1 MPITVR
7 LTRTIP
13 ALALATSLLF
23 SSNQSQAQLSHE
35 QGVTERI
42 WDKAN
47 DAFEKNQFAL
57 AMNVFE
63 EYIAISNNPNS
74 ERHVEAEY
82 LSAICA
88 LNLYNK
94 DAEYRIDAFIER
106 YPESVYVQ
114 DALWEI
120 GDHHY
125 KRRHFNKAA
134 AAFDQVNI
142 RKLPKDQQRE
152 LRFKRGH
159 SLFEEK
165 NYEKARFDLFEV
177 MKKPGAFLEPATYY
191 FSHIAYINNKPQV
204 ALEGFEDIANH
215 PDFVDLVPVYIAQTL
230 HATEQYSRL
239 KNYGSDLLENTS
251 GIEEDMRTEIARLVG
266 DAFYKDQEFTDAS
279 PYLEVAWKGTRGPG
293 RKAEFA
299 YQVGYTRYRMGKWRD
314 ALDCLALTAREDDKL
329 GQNAIYHMAD
339 CYIQLG
345 QKDKARNAFGRAAS
359 KDYDQEIMEDALFSY
374 AKLAFELSYNPFDD
388 AITAFKTYIENYPNS
403 VRHDDAYRFLL
414 QVYLTSRDYERA
426 LDALDQIQDKDPTV
440 QRSYQLLS
448 YNRGVELYQAGDYTN
463 ALNYFRKV
471 RIYPIDSKLAAES
484 HYWEGEAH
492 FALKDYKSATG
503 AYAAFSKAPGG
514 YLSEYYP
521 AADYARGYA
530 LFKRKMYLDAL
541 SAFRSY
547 IDAYPDENER
557 RYNDAELRTAD
568 CFYAQ
573 KEFSRAVNYY
583 NRCLERNTNF
593 LDYILFQRGM
603 AYSLSELDGSLEAQI
618 VDFDRLLDEYP
629 KSRFVV
635 DALYESARTQ
645 IELNNLDD
653 AKRRINILL
662 ESHPR
667 NPRTKEALVDLC
679 LIGIKQSQDEEVLK
693 IWDQIRSS
701 YGNDPIASDAYN
713 IVEPLLIDRGLLDN
727 LPPAVGLTG
736 QEIEERLFKAAVNLA
751 IEGNYSQALPR
762 LEEYLRQYENGNH
775 IGEANFYLATCLN
788 DAQDF
793 SGALLSYEKVL
804 NLPPSEF
811 TEAAAL
817 GAATLSWNAG
827 DYPRALDHYR
837 LLAEVATI
845 QSNKLE
851 SSIGSMRCYYLL
863 DQPDQ
868 AFEFA
873 NEVYN
878 EESTPASIKRTAALW
893 LGRINYDSGNIDDA
907 LSKFNSL
914 VEFGGSVGAESQ
926 FMISQIQYDSK
937 DYTSAEQSIF
947 TLVGEYPTY
956 DEWKHKG
963 FLLLVNTYIGL
974 EDMFQAR
981 ATAESIIENVSEEWV
996 QDACSDL
1003 LMKIEELEAE
1013 VINIEEENSNDEE
1026 QD

>member
-1 MPITVR
+1 M
-7 LTRTIP
+7 
-13 ALALATSLLF
+13 
-23 SSNQSQAQLSHE
+23 H
-35 QGVTERI
+35 
-42 WDKAN
+42 
-47 DAFEKNQFAL
+47 
-57 AMNVFE
+57 
-63 EYIAISNNPNS
+63 
-74 ERHVEAEY
+74 
-82 LSAICA
+82 
-88 LNLYNK
+88 
-94 DAEYRIDAFIER
+94 
-106 YPESVYVQ
+106 
-114 DALWEI
+114 
-120 GDHHY
+120 
-125 KRRHFNKAA
+125 
-134 AAFDQVNI
+134 
-142 RKLPKDQQRE
+142 
-152 LRFKRGH
+152 
-159 SLFEEK
+159 
-165 NYEKARFDLFEV
+165 
-177 MKKPGAFLEPATYY
+177 
-191 FSHIAYINNKPQV
+191 
-204 ALEGFEDIANH
+204 
-215 PDFVDLVPVYIAQTL
+215 
-230 HATEQYSRL
+230 
-239 KNYGSDLLENTS
+239 
-251 GIEEDMRTEIARLVG
+251 
-266 DAFYKDQEFTDAS
+266 TD
-279 PYLEVAWKGTRGPG
+279 
-293 RKAEFA
+293 
-299 YQVGYTRYRMGKWRD
+299 
-314 ALDCLALTAREDDKL
+314 
-329 GQNAIYHMAD
+329 
-339 CYIQLG
+339 
-345 QKDKARNAFGRAAS
+345 
-359 KDYDQEIMEDALFSY
+359 SY
-374 AKLAFELSYNPFDD
+374 
-388 AITAFKTYIENYPNS
+388 
-403 VRHDDAYRFLL
+403 YRFTL
-414 QVYLTSRDYERA
+414 QAGDYERA

-448 YNRGVELYQAGDYTN
+448 YNRGVELYQAGDYTS

-471 RIYPIDSKLAAES
+471 RTYPIDSKLAAES

-603 AYSLSELDGSLEAQI
+603 AYSLSELEGSLEAQI

-645 IELNNLDD
+645 IELNYLDD

-736 QEIEERLFKAAVNLA
+736 QEIEEKLFKAAVNLA

-1013 VINIEEENSNDEE
+1013 VINIEEEIIEEENSNDEE